1 MKKGDFEM
9 TIIAILQARLGST
22 RLPGKSMA
30 ELNGKPLLWHVI
42 QRLKK
47 SKTINKIVV
56 ATTTNEA
63 DNKIAQ
69 FAKSEGVGYFQGSEN
84 DVLDRYYQ
92 AAKANG
98 TETGDVIVRVTA
110 DCPLLDP
117 EVVDKVVGTF
127 VKSNGKYDYVCN
139 TQPPTYPDGLDTEVF
154 SFATLERAWKEAKLQ
169 SEREHVT
176 PYIWKQPDK
185 FHIFN
190 VTNEEGGDLSEMR
203 WTVDEPQD
211 LEFVRAIYGLLGDKG
226 RTHSFTRKDVFEAI
240 ERNKKV
246 IEINKG
252 FGRNEGYEK
261 SMRED
266 KKVG

>member
-1 MKKGDFEM
+1 M
-9 TIIAILQARLGST
+9 TQIIAILQARLGST

-47 SKTINKIVV
+47 SKTINRIVV

-69 FAKSEGVGYFQGSEN
+69 FAKDEGVGYFQGSEN

-98 TETGDVIVRVTA
+98 ASKGDVIVRVTA

-117 EVVDKVVGTF
+117 EVVDNVVRKF
-127 VKSNGKYDYVCN
+127 VEANETDEKYDYVCN

-154 SFATLERAWKEAKLQ
+154 SFSILERAWKEAKLQ

-185 FHIFN
+185 FRIFN
-190 VTNEEGGDLSEMR
+190 VTNDEGEDLSEMR

-211 LEFVRAIYGLLGDKG
+211 LEFIRMIYKLLGEKG
-226 RTHSFTRKDVFEAI
+226 KTHSFTRKDVLEAI
-240 ERNKKV
+240 EQNKKV
-246 IEINKG
+246 TEINKG

-261 SMRED
+261 SVRED